1 MERFP
6 EELKALTAWNLLA
19 TGESAARIASPFT
32 FGDDGACITF
42 TVCADGERFSL
53 RDHADHFLLAA
64 ARGINLEKE
73 RIRKLNDTAGVHLAA
88 FDDSG
93 EIHAEGDMA
102 ELQNALFDAAKLAL
116 SLSFHYEKWLPKFN
130 HARFKASVERTLLRL
145 MPDRVIQNHSVKGIS
160 GHDVRFPFAVKKTD
174 GNLTYIETVAKDGD
188 KLDWSAVYQ
197 GHGKFS
203 DVKLNGDPNHRL
215 AFLEDGTADFGEAST
230 LLAAVTNIRTI
241 NAPDLREALA
251 A

>member
-1 MERFP
+1 MKHFHEQ
-6 EELKALTAWNLLA
+6 LQALTAWQMIQA
-19 TGESAARIASPFT
+19 GENAARVSSPFV
-32 FGDDGACITF
+32 FGDDGTCI
-42 TVCADGERFSL
+42 AFSL
-53 RDHADHFLLAA
+53 FFTDNGFYLCDNADQAMLASA
-64 ARGINLEKE
+64 MGATMNKDKIRSLNETSGVRLAR
-73 RIRKLNDTAGVHLAA
+73 
-88 FDDSG
+88 FDESG
-93 EIHAEGDMA
+93 EIQAHGDIDD
-102 ELQNALFDAAKLAL
+102 LQDALFDATKLAL
-116 SLSFHYEKWLPKFN
+116 SLSFRYEKWLPKFN

-197 GHGKFS
+197 VHGKFS
-203 DVKLNGDPNHRL
+203 DVKLNDDPNHRL

>member
-1 MERFP
+1 
-6 EELKALTAWNLLA
+6 
-19 TGESAARIASPFT
+19 
-32 FGDDGACITF
+32 
-42 TVCADGERFSL
+42 
-53 RDHADHFLLAA
+53 
-64 ARGINLEKE
+64 
-73 RIRKLNDTAGVHLAA
+73 
-88 FDDSG
+88 
-93 EIHAEGDMA
+93 
-102 ELQNALFDAAKLAL
+102 
-116 SLSFHYEKWLPKFN
+116 
-130 HARFKASVERTLLRL
+130 

-197 GHGKFS
+197 VHGKFS
-203 DVKLNGDPNHRL
+203 DVKLNDDPNHRL